1 MKIGKATDVT
11 VKQRIMLHLSRFPGY
26 YPGDDYTIPF
36 DLTQDG
42 IASVVGITRAHVS
55 IDLKKLIEL
64 DYVVGWQ
71 AHLKGSRTKRFVY
84 ALQPKGTIEA
94 AAIRDEVEKAGMTVD
109 ALLDMKRCDP
119 ETKWRSLSHNDRE
132 TFGKAC
138 ILRAPIPR
146 NDLPPTRTGVIPTD
160 YNGMTQIPRE
170 TADLFL
176 SKADRGSLRRWH
188 SWAAD
193 YWLDKVERSERLFH
207 LIKSGRN
214 LEANWLAMRMK
225 ADILFSPSDDLLE
238 SLSMIRPERGLERN
252 MAWLCAEAA
261 IGCRDLKKAREMAE
275 KLRRLESPEHMTV
288 MSQI

>member
-94 AAIRDEVEKAGMTVD
+94 AAIRDEVEKVVVIST
-109 ALLDMKRCDP
+109 LLVLHL
-119 ETKWRSLSHNDRE
+119 T
-132 TFGKAC
+132 
-138 ILRAPIPR
+138 ILQ
-146 NDLPPTRTGVIPTD
+146 DV
-160 YNGMTQIPRE
+160 
-170 TADLFL
+170 
-176 SKADRGSLRRWH
+176 
-188 SWAAD
+188 
-193 YWLDKVERSERLFH
+193 
-207 LIKSGRN
+207 
-214 LEANWLAMRMK
+214 
-225 ADILFSPSDDLLE
+225 
-238 SLSMIRPERGLERN
+238 
-252 MAWLCAEAA
+252 C
-261 IGCRDLKKAREMAE
+261 
-275 KLRRLESPEHMTV
+275 
-288 MSQI
+288 